1 MLQKYKKSRRIILC
15 NLIFR
20 PKDLPYLCN
29 TLFLFYREFES
40 IHVFLLNISAIHCSC
55 FTLFSIH
62 STLMINVKPT
72 LSVSSGPM
80 TGP

>member
-29 TLFLFYREFES
+29 TLFLFCPAFHSLHTNEQRETDLER
-40 IHVFLLNISAIHCSC
+40 IVRPHDGTIIS
-55 FTLFSIH
+55 
-62 STLMINVKPT
+62 
-72 LSVSSGPM
+72 
-80 TGP
+80 